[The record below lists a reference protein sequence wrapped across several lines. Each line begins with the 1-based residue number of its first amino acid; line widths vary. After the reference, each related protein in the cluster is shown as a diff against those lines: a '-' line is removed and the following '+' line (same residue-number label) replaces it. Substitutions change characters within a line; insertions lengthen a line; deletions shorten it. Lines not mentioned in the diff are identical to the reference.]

1 MIHNHRIFLLLGLL
15 SGFLMTL
22 PQAVIA
28 AKASKTLTT
37 PPDFTQGGEP
47 DETHDW
53 TLGPTGAHGWIF
65 SAKGQSVDARQILVT
80 AVAPGSPAA
89 GVLQKGDV
97 ILGVGGQPFSGDAR
111 VQFANAITAAETE
124 KGGGVLKLIR
134 WRAGKREAV
143 ELMLKVMGTYSDT
156 APFNCQ
162 KSARVFELGCA
173 AIAKKG
179 LAGVSIPNNMNALA
193 LLASGKSEYRPMLA
207 EYAKKVSQY
216 STESMAT
223 WHYGYANMFLAE
235 YVIATGDKSVFEGVK
250 RLALESAHG
259 QSAVGTWGHKF
270 ALPSGGLNGYGCM
283 NQPGLSLLVSM
294 ALAREAGVKDPALDK
309 ALAKGAAFLRWYVGK
324 GAVPYGDHAPWPGHE
339 DNGKCSSAAVLFDLI
354 GDREAAEF
362 FGKMSVAAY
371 SERERG
377 HTGDYFNI
385 AWALPGVIRC
395 GPIAAGAYMKE
406 QAWYY
411 DLARSWDGSVPYQG
425 SPNGEEEHGKYTNW
439 DCTGSFLLAYAV
451 GQKSLVLAGKK
462 PFSVPA
468 LSRAQTDEV
477 IAAGR
482 DFFPVNGKS
491 GYESRSTEQLMA
503 GLTSWSPAV
512 RKRSATA
519 LGSRGANVL
528 PALLKMLSGTDRNGR
543 YGACEAI
550 GKLGP
555 LADAAA
561 PELRAA
567 LKDADP
573 WLQSLAAESLAMLGP
588 ESRKQS
594 VSDLLLMTVRPNVAD
609 PRRTVQ
615 RYAAVALFSPLP
627 GSRGV
632 KSILADSLE
641 GVDRKLLYPAIQ
653 SLLLNEDSVAR
664 GSLSRIYGKLTD
676 NDVVALLPFIIKAVD
691 KIAPSNEMFGDG
703 VRLAGLDLLSRLHI
717 REGMSLCINVMEPNR
732 WGFGKRL
739 PRCLEYLARYGTH
752 ARSSL
757 SQLQEIRKGM
767 ASNQRGGESEDLT
780 ALDNAIAKITASTT
794 TPTLVDAKDFGAG
807 K

>member
-1 MIHNHRIFLLLGLL
+1 
-15 SGFLMTL
+15 
-22 PQAVIA
+22 
-28 AKASKTLTT
+28 
-37 PPDFTQGGEP
+37 
-47 DETHDW
+47 
-53 TLGPTGAHGWIF
+53 
-65 SAKGQSVDARQILVT
+65 
-80 AVAPGSPAA
+80 
-89 GVLQKGDV
+89 
-97 ILGVGGQPFSGDAR
+97 
-111 VQFANAITAAETE
+111 
-124 KGGGVLKLIR
+124 
-134 WRAGKREAV
+134 
-143 ELMLKVMGTYSDT
+143 
-156 APFNCQ
+156 
-162 KSARVFELGCA
+162 
-173 AIAKKG
+173 
-179 LAGVSIPNNMNALA
+179 
-193 LLASGKSEYRPMLA
+193 
-207 EYAKKVSQY
+207 
-216 STESMAT
+216 
-223 WHYGYANMFLAE
+223 
-235 YVIATGDKSVFEGVK
+235 
-250 RLALESAHG
+250 
-259 QSAVGTWGHKF
+259 
-270 ALPSGGLNGYGCM
+270 
-283 NQPGLSLLVSM
+283 
-294 ALAREAGVKDPALDK
+294 
-309 ALAKGAAFLRWYVGK
+309 
-324 GAVPYGDHAPWPGHE
+324 
-339 DNGKCSSAAVLFDLI
+339 
-354 GDREAAEF
+354 
-362 FGKMSVAAY
+362 
-371 SERERG
+371 
-377 HTGDYFNI
+377 
-385 AWALPGVIRC
+385 
-395 GPIAAGAYMKE
+395 
-406 QAWYY
+406 
-411 DLARSWDGSVPYQG
+411 
-425 SPNGEEEHGKYTNW
+425 
-439 DCTGSFLLAYAV
+439 
-451 GQKSLVLAGKK
+451 
-462 PFSVPA
+462 
-468 LSRAQTDEV
+468 
-477 IAAGR
+477 
-482 DFFPVNGKS
+482 
-491 GYESRSTEQLMA
+491 
-503 GLTSWSPAV
+503 
-512 RKRSATA
+512 
-519 LGSRGANVL
+519 
-528 PALLKMLSGTDRNGR
+528 MLSGTDRNGR